1 MSVALNLKFW
11 PDDILTDFIEEIL
24 MLLASEIFDSKPRD
38 DMYYYVRVI
47 FFLDSFLYIVLFL
60 LLLKQL
66 ISKVHIAV
74 IGMLYHCVLFFF
86 NVVKLYIKV
95 LCVSTKL

>member
-47 FFLDSFLYIVLFL
+47 FFF
-60 LLLKQL
+60 
-66 ISKVHIAV
+66 
-74 IGMLYHCVLFFF
+74 GLFFVYRPVPTF
-86 NVVKLYIKV
+86 VKAAHK
-95 LCVSTKL
+95 